1 MRPGELLFPLA
12 QLAAVVFMA
21 LAVLPGDAHALK
33 SIEIVPDQGRI
44 EITTLGELYEGRG
57 DTLHVETA
65 AGADGIAGRMSV
77 SATMSGTNPNWIVF
91 ALTNPT
97 DRPVVRWLT
106 ADRYSLIGSGI
117 VWPDLDARRIEA
129 VTPSI
134 GFVPERIESDR
145 ADIFRITLDPGQT
158 ITYVAE
164 MSTDRFSRLYLW
176 RPLNY
181 ETTASNRQLFNGV
194 MLGLTGL
201 MAIFLTAIFAAN
213 HKLIFPASALVA
225 WCVLGYL
232 CVHFGFFHKLFLL
245 KPEGNAIYRAA
256 TEASLAASLV
266 VFLHVFLRLALWHGL
281 VRMLITVWLVAQF
294 SLIAVAII
302 DPRLAATFARLSF
315 AFIGAVG
322 AGLTLFLALRGQDRA
337 LSLIPT
343 WILFLV
349 WIFGAA
355 VALSGRLSGDMVGFG
370 LVSGLVLILLLI
382 GFTVTQYAFRST
394 EPTYGAAPSELQSRS
409 IAVDASGA
417 SVWEWNARRDEVKV
431 SPGVE
436 ALLGLSPG
444 DLSSRTDDF
453 ARHVHPADRERFRLA
468 LFTVQERRDGKMSCD
483 FRLRQADNNY
493 RWFELEAA
501 GVPGTDPRAFKCI
514 GLLRDVTDSKRA
526 HERLLHDA
534 VHDSLTG
541 LPNRELLLDRLEVA
555 MRRAASEPQI
565 RPTVLVI
572 DIDKFTHVNSSLGL
586 VLADSLLLTIA
597 RRLQRHIGAN
607 DTLGRVGGGRFSLLL
622 LNDQP
627 VAELAQYAERIRRSL
642 RSPIKI
648 AGQEVVLT
656 GSIGIAVFDGQ
667 ETNHH
672 DLLKKAEIA
681 MFRAKRAGADR
692 IEVFTPE
699 MQGEQDDRQSFEADL
714 RRAMDKGQMRI
725 AYLPIIYLSTE
736 ELAGFE
742 AVVRWDHPELGTVD
756 PVQFASTAED
766 TDIVAKL
773 GAYMLHRAARDIVQW
788 QKEFPRSD
796 APLFVSINV
805 SCRHLFRQDVIQEIR
820 HILGRTVVPKGS
832 IRLEV
837 TEQIA
842 LENPEQSTEVLEWL
856 RGAGAEIVLD
866 EFGTGYSSLPYLE
879 RLPFDTVK
887 IDQALMEAGS
897 VKGGND
903 SALVRSMVALA
914 HELGKKVLAKGV
926 ENDTEVSFLRGVGAE
941 YAQGAYCGD
950 AIPESDVVRLLATV
964 RVSENKSKP
973 VGVFRPKSKK
983 RRSAKRQGAPSERP
997 EAARRPASP
1006 PMAAASTPPQGNGAA
1021 GSHLPSAAAA
1031 ATNGAA
1037 RPAKPAPAAAAA
1049 SAGSNV
1055 PPPLAANGAANGKG
1069 APPPAPPPQ
1078 PVRLRDDGLTP
1089 TIPLSR
1095 RGRPA
1100 QDRAKPKPADGRPT
1114 ASANAP
1120 KAAGAPPSQAVPPQ
1134 GFAGSPPPMPGA
1146 ATSQPAR
1153 TRLVDVLPDVP
1164 PAAAQ
1169 DGGSRPVPQPD
1180 AVARAP
1186 RNGNGADGSSPPRR
1200 PDVSQTRLL
1209 DPASVPL
1216 QKPILPGTASPPP
1229 VPFPNAAS
1237 GASSPAAQHAAQA
1250 AGAKP
1255 GGAPPPVSPK
1265 GAPQPDVVATR
1276 PILVQP
1282 SAPPPLPSN
1291 GVGPGNYAQPSAP
1304 PAVPP
1309 SVAPPRPSLRQPPTK
1324 PAPAGPARP
1333 AAVKSTQ
1340 AEPDFS
1346 NLPPAIAESLARL
1359 AGVSRK

>member
-1 MRPGELLFPLA
+1 MKVGLKPTVRGIWLAGLAPRLMPLVA
-12 QLAAVVFMA
+12 LVVMALLAAPGGA
-21 LAVLPGDAHALK
+21 LALSA
-33 SIEIVPDQGRI
+33 IEIVPDQGRV

-57 DTLHVETA
+57 DTLQVETA

-77 SATMSGTNPNWIVF
+77 SATTSGTNPNWIVF

-106 ADRYSLIGSGI
+106 AERYSLIGSGI
-117 VWPDLDARRIEA
+117 VWPDLDAKRIEA
-129 VTPSI
+129 VTPSM

-145 ADIFRITLDPGQT
+145 ADIFRIALDPGQT

-164 MSTDRFSRLYLW
+164 MSTERFARLYLW

-181 ETTASNRQLFNGV
+181 ETTLSNRQLFNGV
-194 MLGLTGL
+194 MLGVTGL
-201 MAIFLTAIFAAN
+201 MAIFLTSIFAAN

-225 WCVLGYL
+225 WCTLAYL
-232 CVHFGFFHKLFLL
+232 SVHFGFFHKLFLL
-245 KPEGNAIYRAA
+245 KPEANAVYRAV
-256 TEASLAASLV
+256 TEAALAASLV

-322 AGLTLFLALRGQDRA
+322 AGLIVFLALRGQDRA
-337 LSLIPT
+337 LSLTPT

-355 VALSGRLSGDMVGFG
+355 VALSGQLSGDMVGFG

-382 GFTVTQYAFRST
+382 GFTVTQFAFRSA
-394 EPTYGAAPSELQSRS
+394 EPMYGAAPSELQARS

-417 SVWEWNARRDEVKV
+417 AVWEWNARRDEVKV
-431 SPGVE
+431 SPVVDS
-436 ALLGLSPG
+436 LLGLSPG
-444 DLSSRTDDF
+444 ELSARTDDF
-453 ARHVHPADRERFRLA
+453 TRHLHPADRERFRLA
-468 LFTVQERRDGKMSCD
+468 LFTVQERRDGKICCD

-555 MRRAASEPQI
+555 MRRAKSEPQV

-597 RRLQRHIGAN
+597 RRLQRHMGPN
-607 DTLGRVGGGRFSLLL
+607 DTLGRVSGGRFSLLL
-622 LNDQP
+622 LADQP
-627 VAELAQYAERIRRSL
+627 VAELAQHAERIRRSL

-656 GSIGIAVFDGQ
+656 GSIGIAVFDGE
-667 ETNHH
+667 ETSHH

-699 MQGEQDDRQSFEADL
+699 MQGDQDDRHALEVDL
-714 RRAMDKGQMRI
+714 RRALDKNQLRV
-725 AYLPIIYLSTE
+725 AYLPIVYLSTE

-742 AVVRWDHPELGTVD
+742 AVVRWDHPKLGTID
-756 PVQFASTAED
+756 PVQHASAIED
-766 TDIVAKL
+766 SDIVAKIS
-773 GAYMLHRAARDIVQW
+773 AYMLHKAARDVVVW
-788 QKEFPRSD
+788 QKELLRTE
-796 APLFVSINV
+796 APLFVSVNV

-837 TEQIA
+837 TEQIV

-856 RGAGAEIVLD
+856 RGAGAEIVID

-887 IDQALMEAGS
+887 IDQALMEAGR

-926 ENDTEVSFLRGVGAE
+926 ENDTEVSFLRGVGCE

-950 AIPESDVVRLLATV
+950 AIPEGDVVKLLASV
-964 RVSENKSKP
+964 RISENKHKP
-973 VGVFRPKSKK
+973 VGVFRPKARK
-983 RRSAKRQGAPSERP
+983 RRQAKSQQGSPARKP
-997 EAARRPASP
+997 EAAK
-1006 PMAAASTPPQGNGAA
+1006 TPPSQPTAANGAQGAISAAKANGNGAA
-1021 GSHLPSAAAA
+1021 LPASAQGAAAGPGPSA
-1031 ATNGAA
+1031 
-1037 RPAKPAPAAAAA
+1037 
-1049 SAGSNV
+1049 V
-1055 PPPLAANGAANGKG
+1055 PPLAASGVAHGKAPAA
-1069 APPPAPPPQ
+1069 PAPSQ

-1100 QDRAKPKPADGRPT
+1100 GDRGQPKPADAAPSNVAPT
-1114 ASANAP
+1114 KMMPPGPPPPSPQAPQAASGGAGAF
-1120 KAAGAPPSQAVPPQ
+1120 AGAPPPLPAPPQ
-1134 GFAGSPPPMPGA
+1134 
-1146 ATSQPAR
+1146 PAK

-1164 PAAAQ
+1164 PAAAKKP
-1169 DGGSRPVPQPD
+1169 DGGSRPPSAPQPM
-1180 AVARAP
+1180 VGRAP
-1186 RNGNGADGSSPPRR
+1186 HTGNGADMPPSSRRSDVPP
-1200 PDVSQTRLL
+1200 TRLKDL
-1209 DPASVPL
+1209 
-1216 QKPILPGTASPPP
+1216 PPP
-1229 VPFPNAAS
+1229 PISAPPPPLPFSGGPKPVP
-1237 GASSPAAQHAAQA
+1237 QV
-1250 AGAKP
+1250 
-1255 GGAPPPVSPK
+1255 GAPPPPPLMPPVS
-1265 GAPQPDVVATR
+1265 DVATTR

-1282 SAPPPLPSN
+1282 PSPPPVPAPGAGPVVAPQPAAAPPLP
-1291 GVGPGNYAQPSAP
+1291 P
-1304 PAVPP
+1304 PAATRP
-1309 SVAPPRPSLRQPPTK
+1309 APPRQPPPKK
-1324 PAPAGPARP
+1324 PTLQGPA
-1333 AAVKSTQ
+1333 AAAKPGR

-1359 AGVSRK
+1359 AGVARK